1 MYILTCEIDI
11 QTQPTRNFYLINLSF
26 NMFLN
31 AVLFSSNSTV
41 SIWQITLKTAQ
52 CSWPTTLRYFKPLLP
67 YVIER
72 LTVSLLVQSQ
82 QNPAFL
88 LRVQSNFN
96 VITKVKIQ
104 EKSQQ
109 RDLFKKTMNLS
120 VKTFFFL

>member
-1 MYILTCEIDI
+1 
-11 QTQPTRNFYLINLSF
+11 
-26 NMFLN
+26 MFLN

-52 CSWPTTLRYFKPLLP
+52 CSWLTTLRYFKPLLP

-104 EKSQQ
+104 EK
-109 RDLFKKTMNLS
+109 
-120 VKTFFFL
+120 